1 METSKYGA
9 LRKYIPHEF
18 VPFVSKLL
26 NSHPVRF
33 KIVKPRKTKLGDFRF
48 DPRSKKYQITVNG
61 DLNPYAFLIT
71 TLHEFAHLINHKDNG
86 YNVAPHGK
94 EWKVRFHQ
102 LLQPVIESE
111 NTPANVRH
119 ALQKS
124 AMRIKASSCTDIELN
139 RALASLDPDDGTVT
153 LEKLAPN
160 TTFLLNGRTFRKG
173 SLRRTRYL
181 CMEPETG
188 KQYLINKLSKVELI
202 ERGE

>member
-1 METSKYGA
+1 METSKYRA

-18 VPFVSKLL
+18 VPLVSSLL
-26 NSHPVRF
+26 NNHPVRF

-48 DPRSKKYQITVNG
+48 DPRTKKYQITVNG

-71 TLHEFAHLINHKDNG
+71 TLHEFAHLINHKEHG

-94 EWKVRFHQ
+94 EWKISFHK
-102 LLQPVIESE
+102 LLQPVIQSE
-111 NTPANVRH
+111 HTPANIRH

-124 AMRIKASSCTDIELN
+124 AMRIKASSCTDLELN

-153 LEKLAPN
+153 LENLAPG
-160 TTFLLNGRTFRKG
+160 TTFLLNGRTFKKG

-181 CMEPETG
+181 CIELNTG
-188 KQYLINKLSKVELI
+188 KQYLINKISKVEQLQR
-202 ERGE
+202 EE